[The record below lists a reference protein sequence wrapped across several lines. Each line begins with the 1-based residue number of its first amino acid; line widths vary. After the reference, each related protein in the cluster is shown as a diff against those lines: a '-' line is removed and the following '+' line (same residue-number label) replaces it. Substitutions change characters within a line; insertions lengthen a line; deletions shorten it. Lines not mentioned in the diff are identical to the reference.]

1 VRLPRLRRLAQRAL
15 SALEVLGELSVA
27 LVDDA
32 QMRGLNRRYRRLDRT
47 TDVLAFPQ
55 GDFGLLGDVVLSVE
69 TARRR
74 AGASADR
81 LERELARYLLHGILH
96 LAGWDHHT
104 VATRRVMRREERR
117 LWRRAWDDGVSGTA

>member
-1 VRLPRLRRLAQRAL
+1 MRRSRLRRLARRAL
-15 SALEVLGELSVA
+15 CALEVCGELSVA

-32 QMRGLNRRYRRLDRT
+32 QMRALNQRYRRLDRT

-55 GDFGLLGDVVLSVE
+55 GAYGLVGDVVLSVE

-81 LERELARYLLHGILH
+81 LERELARCLLHGILH

-104 VATRRVMRREERR
+104 AVTRRLMRRRERQI
-117 LWRRAWDDGVSGTA
+117 WRIAWDDGDSGEA

>member
-1 VRLPRLRRLAQRAL
+1 
-15 SALEVLGELSVA
+15 
-27 LVDDA
+27 
-32 QMRGLNRRYRRLDRT
+32 MRGLNRRYRRLDRA

-55 GDFGLLGDVVLSVE
+55 GEQGLFGDVVLSVE

-74 AGASADR
+74 VGASAGR

-104 VATRRVMRREERR
+104 AATRRVMRRRERE
-117 LWRRAWDDGVSGTA
+117 LWRAAWGDEDSGGA